1 MKKFCLVVVV
11 AAADE
16 VRVEFVVVAVDDDG
30 FRSSG
35 ARNNGVPMSLEN
47 SSCLSCSISPVRV

>member
-1 MKKFCLVVVV
+1 MKKFCLVVVG
-11 AAADE
+11 AADE
-16 VRVEFVVVAVDDDG
+16 VCVEVVVVVAVDDDG

-47 SSCLSCSISPVRV
+47 SSCLSCSISPVRM